1 MPIIFTMKS
10 LFGEYYPME
19 IFLLN
24 INHNAVLNIEVLFSI
39 LLGIKYHFGD
49 LYAYMS
55 VKQTSLQP
63 KKIMN
68 C

>member
-1 MPIIFTMKS
+1 
-10 LFGEYYPME
+10 ME

-24 INHNAVLNIEVLFSI
+24 INNNAVLNIEVLFPI
-39 LLGIKYHFGD
+39 LLGIILMT
-49 LYAYMS
+49 LYTYMS